1 MQDKTN
7 KMSNTLM
14 NEERTNDTEM
24 KKVHRLGA
32 NEERAGTCFAKKE
45 NEEEEEEG
53 NRR

>member
-1 MQDKTN
+1 
-7 KMSNTLM
+7 M

-53 NRR
+53 ATEDEDDDLLN